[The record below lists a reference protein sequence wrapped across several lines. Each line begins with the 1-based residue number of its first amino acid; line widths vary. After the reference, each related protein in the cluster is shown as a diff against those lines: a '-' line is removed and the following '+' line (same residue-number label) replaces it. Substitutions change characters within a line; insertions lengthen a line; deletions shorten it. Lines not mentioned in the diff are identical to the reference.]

1 MTDRGKM
8 QRQILGLIG
17 AGVMGRTV
25 AERWLQAGYS
35 LFVFD
40 VSPVAHE
47 KVRAL
52 GATVAANLR
61 VVAERADVMIMFLPG
76 PKQVRACVAR
86 PEGLLSA
93 ARPGSVI
100 VDMSTVDPGTS
111 RDMWDLAK
119 AAGVGYLDAPVLGRP
134 ATVGKWTLPIG
145 GMQEDIERCAPIFDL
160 IAARCIPIGGP
171 GSGNKIKLLN
181 QLMFSAINAMTA
193 EMMAV
198 SEKVGIAPRLLYET
212 ITASQAGTVSNLF
225 KELGQKIVADNFE
238 DPTFSVDLLCKDV
251 RLAVEM
257 AQEAKAPPLL
267 ARTIQFVNEM
277 AQSQGFGASDTAI
290 MWKSFSKIWE
300 SNACDAAVDRTA
312 R

>member
-1 MTDRGKM
+1 M
-8 QRQILGLIG
+8 QTQILGLIG
-17 AGVMGRTV
+17 SGVMGRTV
-25 AERWLQAGYS
+25 AARWLRAGYS

-40 VSPVAHE
+40 VSLEAQE

-61 VVAERADVMIMFLPG
+61 NVAERADVMIMFLPG
-76 PKQVRACVAR
+76 PTQVRTCVAG

-93 ARPGSVI
+93 ARRGSVI

-111 RDMWDLAK
+111 RDMWHLAK
-119 AAGVGYLDAPVLGRP
+119 QAGVGYLDAPVLGRP

-145 GMQEDIERCAPIFDL
+145 GMQEDIERCAPVFDL
-160 IAARCIPIGGP
+160 IAAKCIPIGGP

-198 SEKVGIAPRLLYET
+198 SEKVGIAPKLLYET

-225 KELGQKIVADNFE
+225 KELGQKIVAEDFE

-290 MWKSFSKIWE
+290 MWKSFSRIWE
-300 SNACDAAVDRTA
+300 SNDCGAAVNRTVK
-312 R
+312 